1 MSRNQ
6 SQISEPKRTEEYQGS
21 LEEPEIRH
29 RENVMV
35 LDISNV
41 NSADLSNL
49 KLAHNGHVEAS
60 LTCSVNS

>member
-6 SQISEPKRTEEYQGS
+6 SQVSEPKKAEEYQGS

-35 LDISNV
+35 LDISNAK
-41 NSADLSNL
+41 SADLSHL

-60 LTCSVNS
+60 QTCSVNS